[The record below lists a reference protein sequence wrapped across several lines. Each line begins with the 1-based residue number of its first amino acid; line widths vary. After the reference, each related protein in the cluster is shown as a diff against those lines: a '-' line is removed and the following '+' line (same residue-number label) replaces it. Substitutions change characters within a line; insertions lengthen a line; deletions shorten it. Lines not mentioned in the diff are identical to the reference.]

1 MWGLVS
7 DAFLDLCK
15 VLRVWEEGAKVG
27 RLVRLDPDPDTM
39 EVIAL
44 EAAVGS

>member
-1 MWGLVS
+1 MRPKAS
-7 DAFLDLCK
+7 SIC
-15 VLRVWEEGAKVG
+15 EEGGKVS